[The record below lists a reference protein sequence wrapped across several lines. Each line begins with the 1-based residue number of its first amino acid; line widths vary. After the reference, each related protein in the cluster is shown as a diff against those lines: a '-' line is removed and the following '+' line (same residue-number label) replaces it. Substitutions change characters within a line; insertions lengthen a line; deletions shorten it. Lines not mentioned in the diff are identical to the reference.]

1 MNNIQKEICRRIE
14 ENKVWMDDAV
24 NYIWAHPEVGYK
36 EWKTSSY
43 LEEQFLKL
51 GYSLTKPSDIPG
63 FTAEWDS
70 GVPGPTVAV
79 LGELDALM
87 CATHPDADPVT
98 KAVHACG
105 HLVQVSAMLGIA
117 ATLAKWNPQ
126 LCGKVRFIAVPAEE
140 TIDLEFRNEL
150 VKKGVIQYMAGKIE
164 FLRRGLFDG
173 VDMAMMMHADTR
185 NDVLFKFIDGCDG
198 CITKHFEYK
207 GVAAHAGGAPH
218 KGVNALYAASLGLDA
233 CNSLRETFQE
243 KDFVRYHPII
253 TQAGVAAN
261 AIPDRA
267 LLDTYVRAATF
278 EAMKETNVKINRALA
293 ASAAALGANVTIND
307 KPGNLPFKSDTVMT
321 ARLRTIITDIFG
333 EGVIADAGWDTQ
345 SSDVGDLSSLM
356 PVIQHLCMGASGTQ
370 HGDDY
375 FIADRQKA
383 VYNPAT
389 VMLCLIFDLLDN
401 NGLLAQKVIREYK
414 PLYQTKEAYFETINQ
429 INQTRDLVEY
439 QDNCI
444 ILHPQG

>member
-293 ASAAALGANVTIND
+293 ASAAALGANVTVND

-414 PLYQTKEAYFETINQ
+414 PLYQTKEAYFEAINQ

>member
-14 ENKVWMDDAV
+14 ENKCWMDNAV
-24 NYIWAHPEVGYK
+24 DYIWAHPEVGYK
-36 EWKTSSY
+36 EWKTSAY

-87 CATHPDADPVT
+87 CATHPDADPTT

-150 VKKGVIQYMAGKIE
+150 VKKGIIHYMAGKIE

-185 NDVLFKFIDGCDG
+185 KDVLFKFIDGCDG

-218 KGVNALYAASLGLDA
+218 KGINALYAASLGLDA

-267 LLDTYVRAATF
+267 LFDTYVRAATF
-278 EAMKETNVKINRALA
+278 EAMKETNDKINRALA
-293 ASAAALGANVTIND
+293 ASAAALGANVTVSD

-375 FIADRQKA
+375 FITDRQKA

-414 PLYQTKEAYFETINQ
+414 PLYPTKEAYFKAIDQ

-439 QDNCI
+439 RDDCI

>member
-63 FTAEWDS
+63 FTTEWDS

-293 ASAAALGANVTIND
+293 ASAAALGANVTVND

-414 PLYQTKEAYFETINQ
+414 PLYQTKEAYFEAINQ

>member
-14 ENKVWMDDAV
+14 ENKVWMDNAV

-293 ASAAALGANVTIND
+293 ASAAALGANVTVND

-414 PLYQTKEAYFETINQ
+414 PLYQTKEAYFEAINQ

-444 ILHPQG
+444 ILHPQE

>member
-414 PLYQTKEAYFETINQ
+414 PLYQTKE
-429 INQTRDLVEY
+429 LPV
-439 QDNCI
+439 
-444 ILHPQG
+444 

>member
-414 PLYQTKEAYFETINQ
+414 PLYQTKEAYFEAINQ

>member
-63 FTAEWDS
+63 FTAEWNS

-293 ASAAALGANVTIND
+293 ASAAALGANVTVND

-414 PLYQTKEAYFETINQ
+414 PLYQTKEAYFEAINQ